1 MIAKL
6 LKLVYHIY
14 VEKNV
19 PEAGQSVLQVWIK
32 PAIIIAVVFGIGFL
46 LPVLTKN
53 LVTKQSGI
61 APTTVPTESTII
73 SGPSYKFSPGM
84 LELAVNEK
92 KTVAVLLKTE
102 REKIEAFDF
111 VLNYDKALVDVVSVK
126 TSALF
131 PAYPIVEYG
140 NGVIKV
146 SGTVGVADPVRLDE
160 TVFLIEF
167 KGIAIGET
175 DLNIDQDNSTI
186 AAQGKNILTG
196 SNTLMIKIM
205 DKP

>member
-1 MIAKL
+1 M
-6 LKLVYHIY
+6 Y

-19 PEAGQSVLQVWIK
+19 QEVHHNVIQVWIK

-46 LPVLTKN
+46 LPMFTKN

-61 APTTVPTESTII
+61 APTTAPTESTII
-73 SGPSYKFSPGM
+73 SGPSYMFSPAI
-84 LELAVNEK
+84 LELKVNEK
-92 KTVAVLLKTE
+92 KTVAVLLKTK

-111 VLNYDKALVDVVSVK
+111 ILGYDEELLDVVSVK

-131 PAYPIVEYG
+131 PTYPIVEYG

-146 SGTVGVADPVRLDE
+146 SGTVGVADPVSVSE
-160 TVFLIEF
+160 TIFLIEF
-167 KGIAIGET
+167 KGVAVGET
-175 DLNIDQDNSTI
+175 EMKIDQDNSTI
-186 AAQGKNILTG
+186 AAQGKNILEG
-196 SNTLMIKIM
+196 SNSLNVIVM

>member
-1 MIAKL
+1 M
-6 LKLVYHIY
+6 Y

-19 PEAGQSVLQVWIK
+19 QEVHHNVIQVWIK

-46 LPVLTKN
+46 LPMLTKN

-61 APTTVPTESTII
+61 APTTAPTESTII
-73 SGPSYKFSPGM
+73 SGPSYMFSPAI
-84 LELAVNEK
+84 LELKVNEK
-92 KTVAVLLKTE
+92 KTVAVLLKTK

-111 VLNYDKALVDVVSVK
+111 ILGYDEELLDVVSVK

-131 PAYPIVEYG
+131 PTYPIVEYG

-146 SGTVGVADPVRLDE
+146 SGTVGVADPVSVSE
-160 TVFLIEF
+160 TIFLIEF
-167 KGIAIGET
+167 KGVAVGET
-175 DLNIDQDNSTI
+175 EMKIDQDNSTI
-186 AAQGKNILTG
+186 AAQGKNILEG
-196 SNTLMIKIM
+196 SNSLNVIVM